1 LGNFRLTS
9 KHNALKIRAKVIH
22 TIRDFFISEGYLE
35 VDTPLLIPAPAPE
48 SHIEAISAESLFL
61 HTSPEICMKRLLA
74 AGYERI
80 FQICH
85 CWRAYERGNK
95 HMPEFTMLEWYRAD
109 SDYYD
114 LMKDCEKLIK
124 KVVGAINNK
133 PLIEYRGTAIN
144 IQDKWER
151 LTVKEAFKKY
161 TKLDIEESLA
171 NGSFDEVM
179 TGLIESNLGI
189 KQPTFLY
196 EYPASLASLAKL
208 KEDDNSVAER
218 FELYIA
224 GIELANAYS
233 ELTDPKEQRFRFLQ
247 EAEFRKS
254 NKMKTYPLPEPF
266 LKELESMPA
275 SAGIALGIDRLV
287 MLMANASK
295 IDDVVSFTQEEL

>member
-9 KHNALKIRAKVIH
+9 KHNALKIRAKVIQ

-48 SHIEAISAESLFL
+48 SHIEAISAEGLFL

-74 AGYERI
+74 AGYDRI

-85 CWRAYERGNK
+85 CWRANERGDK
-95 HMPEFTMLEWYRAD
+95 HMPEFTMLEWYRTD
-109 SDYYD
+109 SSYYD
-114 LMKDCEKLIK
+114 LMNDCEKLIK
-124 KVVGAINNK
+124 KVAEAINYK
-133 PLIEYRGTAIN
+133 PLIEYQGATIN

-161 TKLDIEESLA
+161 TKLDIGESLA
-171 NGSFDEVM
+171 NGSFDEVI
-179 TGLIESNLGI
+179 TELIEPNLGI

-196 EYPASLASLAKL
+196 EYPAKRASLARL

-233 ELTDPKEQRFRFLQ
+233 ELTDPEEQRLRFIQ

-266 LKELESMPA
+266 LEELESMPA